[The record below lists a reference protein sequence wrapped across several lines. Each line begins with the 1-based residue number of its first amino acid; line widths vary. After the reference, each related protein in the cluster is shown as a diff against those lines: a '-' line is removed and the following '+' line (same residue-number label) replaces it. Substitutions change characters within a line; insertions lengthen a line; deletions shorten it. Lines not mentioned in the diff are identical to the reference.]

1 MAVLTWVLIAIAI
14 WHFIV
19 FFPDRFLGGI
29 VGAFATSVVGGVLG
43 GFILSGFS
51 PDSRADTDVVTM
63 LLGIPGTII
72 ALAILYVVGARHE
85 DRKAA
90 EARQAS

>member
-1 MAVLTWVLIAIAI
+1 MAILTWVLIALAI

-29 VGAFATSVVGGVLG
+29 VGAFVTSIIGGVLG

-51 PDSRADTDVVTM
+51 PDSRADTDVVTV

-72 ALAILYVVGARHE
+72 ALALLYWFGAREE
-85 DRKAA
+85 DRRAA
-90 EARQAS
+90 EAGEAA